1 MEEKAKVSPE
11 ILQTVYLDEIASR
24 LADIT
29 ALLESHD
36 QRLVNIYDWLEST
49 VTKGELASIS
59 VNLSTSK
66 GAIPVK
72 HDNPWFECTIFNDGP
87 DAIKISHDEAGLKTS
102 IDYNKGDQIDI
113 VMKKSAI
120 KPVWLKCDSGS
131 AVVRMVFKR

>member
-1 MEEKAKVSPE
+1 MEERAKVSPE

-72 HDNPWFECTIFNDGP
+72 HDN
-87 DAIKISHDEAGLKTS
+87 HGLNARFSMT
-102 IDYNKGDQIDI
+102 
-113 VMKKSAI
+113 
-120 KPVWLKCDSGS
+120 
-131 AVVRMVFKR
+131 VRMR